1 MKKNLRRKAKN
12 LNDFRV
18 FREKYFILFAFRIE
32 KSPIFAG
39 LSRRV
44 HTRVR
49 TRAIINKDENEYEQS
64 IYIYPDPR
72 PADDWRRSDGTSYR

>member
-1 MKKNLRRKAKN
+1 VKKNLRRKAKN

-39 LSRRV
+39 LSKRV

-49 TRAIINKDENEYEQS
+49 TRANYK
-64 IYIYPDPR
+64 
-72 PADDWRRSDGTSYR
+72 